1 MLRYYVAAILLL
13 IPTAVAHT
21 MIHEAQ
27 DAGRRRGAKP
37 VNLEMP
43 DHIGGFHKYG
53 DEVPVSDQV
62 KRVLQTSQIYMQNY
76 VSREGWPVQLQL
88 VHAGTTRRSLHFPEV
103 CLVGQGWEIRDQEV
117 VPVGFSFNAR
127 RIVLFKG
134 DEYEAVLYWFKT
146 GDKFT
151 DNFFINSWYW
161 TYEQL
166 TFGIPS
172 STMVKLSTPLGG
184 RDEEAA
190 FDMLES
196 FAKRLGPVLMT
207 RIP

>member
-1 MLRYYVAAILLL
+1 
-13 IPTAVAHT
+13 

-27 DAGRRRGAKP
+27 DAGRRADVPP
-37 VNLEMP
+37 VVLEMP
-43 DHIGGFHKYG
+43 ERIGAYRQYG
-53 DEVPVSDQV
+53 DEVPVSDHV
-62 KRVLQTSQIYMQNY
+62 KRVLQTSQIYIQNY

-103 CLVGQGWEIRDQEV
+103 CLVGQGWEIRDQKA
-117 VPVGFSFNAR
+117 VPVGFSFDAR
-127 RIVLFKG
+127 QLVLFKG
-134 DEYEAVLYWFKT
+134 DQYEAVLYWFKT
-146 GDKFT
+146 GDRFT
-151 DNFFINSWYW
+151 GNFFINSWYW

-172 STMVKLSTPLGG
+172 STMIKLSTPLGG

-196 FAKRLGPVLMT
+196 FAQKLAPVLMT